1 LLLFVQPHVVI
12 VMVVFG
18 GAFGQSGRSA
28 VSYVTPHQPNHNNI
42 PAITNTIMS
51 KPKIVVTRQLID
63 KAQRLLDEKK
73 DELEILQWNSEKV
86 RLANIP

>member
-1 LLLFVQPHVVI
+1 MQRLSQLSSHLSERPSNTTSSLLGQPP
-12 VMVVFG
+12 
-18 GAFGQSGRSA
+18 
-28 VSYVTPHQPNHNNI
+28 TPHQPNHNNI

>member
-1 LLLFVQPHVVI
+1 MQRLSQLSSHLSERPSHTTSSLLGQPPT
-12 VMVVFG
+12 G
-18 GAFGQSGRSA
+18 
-28 VSYVTPHQPNHNNI
+28 TPHQPNHNNI